1 VTLTPEQRR
10 EILDVLTEKWRR
22 DGNFSDALAAIER
35 IVSVNGP
42 GEVGVPRGPAN
53 SDSDTASCT
62 RSSKP
67 PVDYTVGDACA
78 TAVDLTSPAPAPLA
92 LKAHEWREQYGDEA
106 TARVGFKAP
115 GTVTGMV
122 DGALW
127 LALHMAASQPAPLA
141 DADRAELAQFRALR
155 DMIAATDI
163 GNSME
168 QAGRVGEWYNGPK
181 ACEERISL
189 ETSEPRA
196 EMVAR
201 KSNLTAWGDA
211 YLRAERALAMNEV
224 DRLRQFCRRIA
235 RVGKGE

>member
-1 VTLTPEQRR
+1 MTLTPEQR
-10 EILDVLTEKWRR
+10 EAISTIIGDLLEQWSAP
-22 DGNFSDALAAIER
+22 DGVVDAIER
-35 IVSVNGP
+35 IVSGP
-42 GEVGVPRGPAN
+42 GGNSEGAAQAVGPAV
-53 SDSDTASCT
+53 C
-62 RSSKP
+62 P
-67 PVDYTVGDACA
+67 
-78 TAVDLTSPAPAPLA
+78 PAPAPLA
-92 LKAHEWREQYGDEA
+92 
-106 TARVGFKAP
+106 
-115 GTVTGMV
+115 
-122 DGALW
+122 
-127 LALHMAASQPAPLA
+127 
-141 DADRAELAQFRALR
+141 DAERAELAQFRALR